1 MSPKLNQGKDS
12 FIAFAY
18 VNLFIFVMGYI
29 FIVKTL
35 SNNNTTLQE
44 LTCFWNVSNLCNI
57 KKKKNQFFSIND
69 AFHLRH

>member
-18 VNLFIFVMGYI
+18 VNFFIFVMGCI
-29 FIVKTL
+29 LIVKPF
-35 SNNNTTLQE
+35 SNSNTTLQE

-57 KKKKNQFFSIND
+57 NKIK
-69 AFHLRH
+69 